1 MLILSVSILFAVLI
15 ICATVV
21 AWKCVE
27 EYDIAKWWTVR
38 KRFNEIREIILEKA
52 EIGDRLND
60 EEMKMLYKLVK

>member
-1 MLILSVSILFAVLI
+1 MLILSVSLVFTVLL
-15 ICATVV
+15 ICAAVV
-21 AWKCVE
+21 AWKFVE
-27 EYDIAKWWTVR
+27 EYDILKWWTVR